1 MNDRRTR
8 LAGTFQRFAEE
19 AENRATVI
27 RGVVLTGFPQ
37 GQASLQTVM
46 LHAHA
51 LAGTG
56 ETMGADRMGAI
67 GAEIEALLRALPPGS
82 GPAPR
87 TQDRLDALSAELV
100 RAARDFDADAALDL
114 FMQRMFPAG

>member
-19 AENRATVI
+19 AQNRAAVI
-27 RGVVLTGFPQ
+27 RGIVLTGFPQ
-37 GQASLQTVM
+37 GQTSIQTVM

-56 ETMGADRMGAI
+56 ETMSADRMGAI
-67 GAEIEALLRALPPGS
+67 GAEIEDLLRALPPGS
-82 GPAPR
+82 GPAPDL
-87 TQDRLDALSAELV
+87 QERLDALSAELSG
-100 RAARDFDADAALDL
+100 AARDFDPNAALDL
-114 FMQRMFPAG
+114 FMQRIFPAG